1 MKINLSTLEATNFEY
16 KKFTFNIKRNDF
28 ENYCNDLFEECKN
41 LIDLTIKKSRLGI
54 LNIDD
59 IILTGNATKMPK
71 IKNII
76 KDYFNKEPK
85 SNINSKE
92 IFAKGAT
99 IYGKI
104 ILENKKI
111 PLSIGYDDGNGIM
124 EFLLIKGTQFPYL
137 NNLNLNI
144 KNNDNFYFNFKI
156 YYGDR
161 KLVKYNKL
169 LGEFSLENISTN
181 RIVNVEITISFR

>member
-1 MKINLSTLEATNFEY
+1 
-16 KKFTFNIKRNDF
+16 
-28 ENYCNDLFEECKN
+28 
-41 LIDLTIKKSRLGI
+41 
-54 LNIDD
+54 
-59 IILTGNATKMPK
+59 MPK

-85 SNINSKE
+85 FNIINSKE

-137 NNLNLNI
+137 NNFNLNI

-181 RIVNVEITISFR
+181 RIVNVKITVKIDFEGILYFIIKENNSEKPYLTINLNSISQNEIQQLINDGESKINQSNDNIEINNVRDKLKLKQIIKY